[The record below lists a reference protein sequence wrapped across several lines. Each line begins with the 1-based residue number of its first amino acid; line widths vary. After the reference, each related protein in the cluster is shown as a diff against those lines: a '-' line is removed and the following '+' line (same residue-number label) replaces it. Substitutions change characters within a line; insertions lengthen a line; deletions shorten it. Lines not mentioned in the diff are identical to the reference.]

1 LSDAPISAT
10 VLGAKI
16 GRRLAIYS
24 AQRRYNSSFE
34 CQGKSKK
41 KKRWTK
47 RKKEKNKKR

>member
-10 VLGAKI
+10 VFGAKI

-41 KKRWTK
+41 NGQRE
-47 RKKEKNKKR
+47 KKEKEKR